1 MAALALETSPAV
13 TSEGSP
19 WDLSALALSGEW
31 LEGGT
36 ASLPFCFS
44 LLKGPQVV
52 LCPGLRVSAAHRAGH
67 EPKDRGTVGMSSL
80 IN

>member
-1 MAALALETSPAV
+1 MAALALETFPAV

-19 WDLSALALSGEW
+19 WDLSALALCGEW
-31 LEGGT
+31 LEGGA

-52 LCPGLRVSAAHRAGH
+52 LCPGPLACAASPLLSRLSEATAVRHSG
-67 EPKDRGTVGMSSL
+67 P
-80 IN
+80 

>member
-1 MAALALETSPAV
+1 MAALALETFPAV
-13 TSEGSP
+13 TSEGNP
-19 WDLSALALSGEW
+19 WDLSALALCGEW
-31 LEGGT
+31 LEGGA

-67 EPKDRGTVGMSSL
+67 EPKDRGTVWG
-80 IN
+80 

>member
-1 MAALALETSPAV
+1 MPALALETSPAI
-13 TSEGSP
+13 TSEGCP
-19 WDLSALALSGEW
+19 WDLSALALCGKW
-31 LEGGT
+31 LEGDA

-52 LCPGLRVSAAHRAGH
+52 LCPVQHKGQGDH
-67 EPKDRGTVGMSSL
+67 VGVSSL